1 MKFILPIIILIGAV
15 LLGKYLINTGPE
27 AKKRPFVERLSVV
40 EVKTLKAQDY
50 TVKLKASGLV
60 KAGTQT
66 NLTSDVSGRILK
78 ISDSFNEGN
87 YFEKGVTLISI
98 DSSNYENA
106 LAIATSDVA
115 GNRASLAQLVQE
127 EKSTKRSYQLALS
140 NLKLGKAEL
149 LWLVKLKRN
158 KLVTRSKVDAEYQKV
173 NQLQQ
178 RLEEAQGKLNTFNS
192 RKLVLKAKINS
203 SLSRQKQEHLNLS
216 RTAIK
221 APYAGRVLS
230 KSVDIGQ
237 FVGVGAKLGV
247 VYATNYVV
255 VELPLSLNQF
265 ELLGFDDNNH
275 NKNNDTKTLPK
286 VSFTSANTYR
296 KSYWK
301 GKVVRTSAALDA
313 ESRQIKVIA
322 RIDDPFL
329 VIDGTRR
336 AVKIGQYLDAKIQG
350 RTFKKV
356 YVLNS
361 SGVRQNK
368 EILLLKNNKVHIVA
382 VEVLFN
388 TSKETIVRV
397 KEDIEGQLLITTSMN
412 QAVDGMKVITLEEH
426 RKKKKKNKN
435 KNKNKNSEEKNK
447 NSEKK
452 RLLKKGSLKNN
463 NAESAQPGSLLLVP
477 NFQNFVS

>member
-1 MKFILPIIILIGAV
+1 MKFILPIIILVGAV
-15 LLGKYLINTGPE
+15 FLGKYLIKTGPE
-27 AKKRPFVERLSVV
+27 AKKRPFVERLAVV
-40 EVKTLKAQDY
+40 EVIRLEAQDY
-50 TVKLKASGLV
+50 TVELKASGLV

-78 ISDSFNEGN
+78 ISNSFNEGN

-115 GNRASLAQLVQE
+115 GSKASLAQLAQE

-140 NLKLGKAEL
+140 NLNLGKAEL
-149 LWLVKLKRN
+149 ARLVKLKRN
-158 KLVTRSKVDAEYQKV
+158 KLITRSKVDAENQKV
-173 NQLQQ
+173 NQLKQ
-178 RLEEAQGKLNTFNS
+178 RLEETKGKINTFKS
-192 RKLVLKAKINS
+192 RKLVLDAKINS
-203 SLSRQKQEHLNLS
+203 SLSRQKQERLNLS

-221 APYAGRVLS
+221 TPYAGRVLS

-237 FVGVGAKLGV
+237 FVGIGAKLGV
-247 VYATNYVV
+247 VYATDHVV

-265 ELLGFDDNNH
+265 ELLSFEDSKQ
-275 NKNNDTKTLPK
+275 NKNTGPIQSPK

-296 KSYWK
+296 KNSWE
-301 GKVVRTSAALDA
+301 GQIVRTSAALDA

-322 RIDDPFL
+322 RIEDPFL
-329 VIDGTRR
+329 VVDGTRS
-336 AVKIGQYLDAKIQG
+336 AVKIGQYLDATIQG
-350 RTFKKV
+350 RTFKQV

-368 EILLLKNNKVHIVA
+368 EILLLKNDKVHIVA

-397 KEDIEGQLLITTSMN
+397 QENIEGQALITTSMN
-412 QAVDGMKVITLEEH
+412 QAIEGMKVITLEEH
-426 RKKKKKNKN
+426 RKKNKERKRKKKNPVKQSSPKKN
-435 KNKNKNSEEKNK
+435 DHV
-447 NSEKK
+447 
-452 RLLKKGSLKNN
+452 GSVQAKSVLHDYQ
-463 NAESAQPGSLLLVP
+463 A
-477 NFQNFVS
+477 FVG